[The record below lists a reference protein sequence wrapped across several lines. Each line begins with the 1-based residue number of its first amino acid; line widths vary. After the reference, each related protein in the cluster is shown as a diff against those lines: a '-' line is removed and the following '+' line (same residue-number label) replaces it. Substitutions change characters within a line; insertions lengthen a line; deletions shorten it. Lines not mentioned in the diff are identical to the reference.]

1 MAKKKAPRKKAVK
14 KKPPAAKEPEP
25 DIVPTLTAVAKHFGV
40 SRDTV
45 RRAWRA
51 RGMPVEADGTFSLV
65 NIAKWRELNNATQTR
80 MNGDDKPSEASGGLE
95 DNPAYQ
101 RKKVELKVKQEE
113 LIKRKRENEI
123 AAGDFV
129 PRHDV
134 QMFFSALLARL
145 RDDMARIP
153 SEMASS
159 FPSKVRSELEDQ
171 LKARLELCLETI
183 YRQRNKIGDIQ
194 KK

>member
-1 MAKKKAPRKKAVK
+1 MANTKKKAPRKKT
-14 KKPPAAKEPEP
+14 AAKEPATN
-25 DIVPTLTAVAKHFGV
+25 IVTTLKDVSKHFGV
-40 SRDTV
+40 SWETV
-45 RRAWRA
+45 RKNWKFG
-51 RGMPVEADGTFSLV
+51 GMPVEADGTYDLV
-65 NIAKWRELNNATQTR
+65 KIKKWRDLKNANQTR
-80 MNGDDKPSEASGGLE
+80 MNGNDKEAESSDGLE
-95 DNPAYQ
+95 NNPAYQ

-113 LIKRKRENEI
+113 LIKRKRENEV
-123 AAGDFV
+123 AAGDYV

-183 YRQRNKIGDIQ
+183 YRQRNKIGDIE
-194 KK
+194 KKS